1 MRVASTPFARPA
13 RTLVDFVRK
22 RDDWDMTTTSAIP
35 VLIVD
40 DQPAFRRA
48 ACAVVD
54 CLDGF
59 AVAAEATSGEEA
71 VDLAQTI
78 AGPMLVLMDINLGGM
93 NGIAATRLITDA
105 DPSAV
110 VFLLS
115 TYAAG
120 DLPSGAAACG
130 ARAYIHK
137 EELDPYLLEQLWEE
151 ELAGA
156 GGWRTA

>member
-1 MRVASTPFARPA
+1 MVSTPFVRPA
-13 RTLVDFVRK
+13 RTLVDIGTK
-22 RDDWDMTTTSAIP
+22 RDDWDMTTKSAIP

-48 ACAVVD
+48 ARAVVD
-54 CLDGF
+54 RLDGF
-59 AVAAEATSGEEA
+59 AVAAEAHSGEEA

-78 AGPMLVLMDINLGGM
+78 AGPMLVLMDVNLGEM

-105 DPSAV
+105 DPRAV

-115 TYAAG
+115 TYAAA
-120 DLPSGAAACG
+120 DLPGGADTCG

-137 EELDPYLLEQLWEE
+137 EELDPYLLRELWDEN
-151 ELAGA
+151 AA
-156 GGWRTA
+156 TAA